1 MRDKRSSKDRM
12 SGQRSLKSEKSGEGK
27 INGLA
32 THVGSGRHNH
42 KHSAHV
48 EDPVKTITFPA
59 EVQLFKSLE
68 GNRTLSTH
76 SVTPIS
82 DCKPGQKVGPVRT
95 DHKSTSHT
103 PGAFHVRRRRN
114 YSVIKNSH
122 ETTLQSALPLYFTWT
137 SLRGAFVHCLRRLLH
152 VYTLRSGG
160 KASTNSGTSTRDE
173 LDVFVTT
180 ANCRSNFKCGLR
192 RRCGSCRTRL
202 PCKGARNERATTK
215 QLHERNACCLSCIIE
230 LNISS

>member
-82 DCKPGQKVGPVRT
+82 DCKPGQKIDLPITRT
-95 DHKSTSHT
+95 MRQIPH
-103 PGAFHVRRRRN
+103 A
-114 YSVIKNSH
+114 
-122 ETTLQSALPLYFTWT
+122 
-137 SLRGAFVHCLRRLLH
+137 
-152 VYTLRSGG
+152 
-160 KASTNSGTSTRDE
+160 
-173 LDVFVTT
+173 
-180 ANCRSNFKCGLR
+180 
-192 RRCGSCRTRL
+192 
-202 PCKGARNERATTK
+202 K
-215 QLHERNACCLSCIIE
+215 QPHERSAMLRAVKSFAAGVQTAPEQLPNKLKDD
-230 LNISS
+230 LD